1 MKADKNTTIDG
12 SLLAAGKNGYG
23 SYGGGGAGG
32 SVWIQTGEFFGAGT
46 IDVKGESNGGTAG
59 QYEIIRIHHECE
71 GGIEKSVPRI
81 TIWHHEACRVMTNGD
96 PEGRIFITHPHTNN
110 GFFFLLTIK
119 YCILYWKKHENDFQ
133 KILNRLRYNMV
144 T

>member
-1 MKADKNTTIDG
+1 MLLLVGICARKSAFDDFSYFFLKQNIGGIIQLKADKNTTIDG
-12 SLLAAGKNGYG
+12 TLLAAGKNGYG

-46 IDVKGESNGGTAG
+46 IDVKGGSIGGTAG

-81 TIWHHEACRVMTNGD
+81 IVWHQEACRVMTSDD
-96 PEGRIFITHPHTNN
+96 PKGRIFISHPHT
-110 GFFFLLTIK
+110 
-119 YCILYWKKHENDFQ
+119 
-133 KILNRLRYNMV
+133 
-144 T
+144 